1 MVTAM
6 MVVSIKMSVV
16 MPLVLQSIKGL
27 MKHFSLVMNVTKSQ
41 LIQIRPVITTV
52 PVTVALSMKMM
63 TVSM

>member
-6 MVVSIKMSVV
+6 MVVSMKMRVV

-27 MKHFSLVMNVTKSQ
+27 MKHFSLLTNVTKSQ

>member
-27 MKHFSLVMNVTKSQ
+27 MKHFSLLTNVTKSQ

-52 PVTVALSMKMM
+52 PVTVALSMKIM